1 MINSEQYLT
10 KQKNKYSQIKIVKIL
25 ILVLAL
31 TSTSMWSQFNV
42 KTKAFE
48 LQVNESDQGGTEAAP
63 LIVWFLV
70 AGIVGTAL
78 GVLGIL
84 MLKGF
89 EIATLLS

>member
-1 MINSEQYLT
+1 MQ
-10 KQKNKYSQIKIVKIL
+10 
-25 ILVLAL
+25 
-31 TSTSMWSQFNV
+31 
-42 KTKAFE
+42 